1 MFGVGLFIRT
11 GYDGAMRNP
20 ALLFC
25 AFLGLGPTTP
35 AVAAAEPV
43 AGVFMFETGKSLL
56 AKCENKAPE
65 YALACTAY
73 VVGVVDG
80 IKKDIYLG
88 RARDNCWP
96 DQLGAEQVK
105 AIVVKYLK
113 GFPDQRSFPASLVVS
128 VALNDTYPCQK

>member
-1 MFGVGLFIRT
+1 MHSPTFLLC
-11 GYDGAMRNP
+11 
-20 ALLFC
+20 ALLSIS
-25 AFLGLGPTTP
+25 LPTP
-35 AVAAAEPV
+35 ATAAEP
-43 AGVFMFETGKSLL
+43 APGVFMFETGKSLL

-96 DQLGAEQVK
+96 DRLGAEQVK

-113 GFPDQRSFPASLVVS
+113 AFPDQRSFPASLVVS
-128 VALNDTYPCQK
+128 IALNDAYPCQK